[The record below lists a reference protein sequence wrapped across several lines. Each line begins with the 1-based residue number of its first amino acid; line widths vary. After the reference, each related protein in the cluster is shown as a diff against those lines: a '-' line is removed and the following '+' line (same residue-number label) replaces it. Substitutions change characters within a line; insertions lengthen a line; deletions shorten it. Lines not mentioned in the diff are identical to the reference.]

1 MIIKN
6 GLDQEDE
13 DEGVEEESDS
23 DSGLGSS
30 VPPCSVIFIGANVST
45 GKSSIKLRPRDKKV
59 CTQTDA
65 NVCWLFSILSFNC
78 YLAVLHGKSKL
89 YLKLRVTFIMEM
101 NFQVE
106 LVLPNFEYSH
116 LFTKKKIQPE

>member
-13 DEGVEEESDS
+13 DEGMEEESDS
-23 DSGLGSS
+23 DSGLGAS

-59 CTQTDA
+59 CTVHRDCCKKNAKIYLLT
-65 NVCWLFSILSFNC
+65 VGILFMLEARYSGV
-78 YLAVLHGKSKL
+78 AKVLTHCLFIGAKL
-89 YLKLRVTFIMEM
+89 P
-101 NFQVE
+101 Q
-106 LVLPNFEYSH
+106 
-116 LFTKKKIQPE
+116 